1 MSSKFSVFADLK
13 EWIRYQGINLDSL
26 DLAADEVYNRYP
38 HHQESSDF
46 EPLFLD
52 LPTVPLMSGLTC
64 SAQMKLRKFA
74 RLTSVQTS
82 RVKREQLCDD
92 SSLPKIS
99 THNVPFG
106 KGITVSSIGGRA
118 VVRASARAEIIRKD
132 VFSAVFNNCH
142 ILDLHLTF
150 HDQDV
155 FYLVK
160 DNTWRVG
167 DDLNQLQR
175 LGNSAVNTTVHES
188 KQEEGD
194 VQGPQGSGH
203 QHQVDVRI
211 HSHHAILNIRYG
223 TTPDRERQRL
233 LRHAKRQAVS
243 HRWSQERDII
253 SSNQRGPL
261 RWTEREKEQILST
274 GYANG
279 FRGEY
284 FHDVTLYPELADDP
298 SNIVFHKNN
307 DRHNK
312 R

>member
-1 MSSKFSVFADLK
+1 M
-13 EWIRYQGINLDSL
+13 Q
-26 DLAADEVYNRYP
+26 
-38 HHQESSDF
+38 Q
-46 EPLFLD
+46 
-52 LPTVPLMSGLTC
+52 
-64 SAQMKLRKFA
+64 KLLKFA
-74 RLTSVQTS
+74 RLTSIQRS
-82 RVKREQLCDD
+82 KVKREQLYDN
-92 SSLPKIS
+92 SLPKIS

-106 KGITVSSIGGRA
+106 KGITVSNVNGRA

-150 HDQDV
+150 HGLDV

-160 DNTWRVG
+160 DNTRRVG

-188 KQEEGD
+188 KQDEADGRPPATA
-194 VQGPQGSGH
+194 QQQQQP

-223 TTPDRERQRL
+223 TSAEKERQRL

-243 HRWSQERDII
+243 QRWSQERDII

-261 RWTEREKEQILST
+261 KWTEREKEQILST
-274 GYANG
+274 GFATGY
-279 FRGEY
+279 RGEY
-284 FHDVTLYPELADDP
+284 FHDVDLYPELADDP
-298 SNIVFHKNN
+298 SNIVFHKNS
-307 DRHNK
+307 DRHRK

>member
-1 MSSKFSVFADLK
+1 MDT
-13 EWIRYQGINLDSL
+13 L
-26 DLAADEVYNRYP
+26 DLAADEVYNRLP
-38 HHQESSDF
+38 HTSHNSDF
-46 EPLFLD
+46 EPLFLN
-52 LPTVPLMSGLTC
+52 LPTVPLLSGLTC
-64 SAQMKLRKFA
+64 SVQQKLQKFA
-74 RLTSVQTS
+74 RLTSVQRS
-82 RVKREQLCDD
+82 KVKREQLCD

-106 KGITVSSIGGRA
+106 KGITVSNVNGRA

-150 HDQDV
+150 HGQDV

-160 DNTWRVG
+160 DSTWRVG

-188 KQEEGD
+188 KQEDSDGQNS
-194 VQGPQGSGH
+194 VPGQ

-223 TTPDRERQRL
+223 TTPERERQRL

-243 HRWSQERDII
+243 QRWSQERDII

-261 RWTEREKEQILST
+261 KWSERAKEQILST

-279 FRGEY
+279 YRGEY
-284 FHDVTLYPELADDP
+284 FHDVNLYPELADDP
-298 SNIVFHKNN
+298 SNIVFHRIT
-307 DRHNK
+307 DRESK